1 MKKEHKNLN
10 PENLIKSE
18 AYSKFIDKEKGEI
31 LKVLQQD

>member
-18 AYSKFIDKEKGEI
+18 AYSKIVDKEKGEI